1 VTVRV
6 PMKEDNKSGSVKIY
20 VYQLN
25 QDALLRGYEYLDQNR
40 LHLSEFAD
48 THFKGTVSSD
58 TGRVL
63 YMSVPFEKGWTVYVD
78 GKKGNLIRLFDAM
91 CAVNLEPG
99 SHEIEMRYSPQG
111 FVPGA
116 VIAVLSAVGLM
127 LLFLLE
133 RRKSQKKTE
142 KKDSTPAP
150 KPETDKLED
159 APEEP
164 AAEEPAEEPEAE
176 EPAEEE
182 TPAEEP
188 AEVSQEA

>member
-1 VTVRV
+1 
-6 PMKEDNKSGSVKIY
+6 MKEDNKSGSVKIY

-25 QDALLRGYEYLDQNR
+25 QDALLRGYEYLDENR
-40 LHLSEFAD
+40 LHLTEFAD

-63 YMSVPFEKGWTVYVD
+63 YMSVPYEKGWTVYVD
-78 GKKGNLIRLFDAM
+78 GKKGNLLRLFDAM

-99 SHEIEMRYSPQG
+99 THEIEMRYSPQG

-116 VIAVLSAVGLM
+116 VISVLSAAGLVV
-127 LLFLLE
+127 LFLLE
-133 RRKSQKKTE
+133 RRRKSQKKTE
-142 KKDSTPAP
+142 NKDSTPDP
-150 KPETDKLED
+150 KPENDK
-159 APEEP
+159 PEEP
-164 AAEEPAEEPEAE
+164 AAEK
-176 EPAEEE
+176 PAEEE